1 MLIGVQPTYGKKVV
15 GELVKKLSGKSVF
28 TFGQVLLGKKRLK
41 EMVDWSLNLKIATK
55 TTWIMRVHVHHLWTF
70 KSS

>member
-28 TFGQVLLGKKRLK
+28 TFGQVLLVKKRLK
-41 EMVDWSLNLKIATK
+41 EMVDWSLNLKIAT
-55 TTWIMRVHVHHLWTF
+55 T
-70 KSS
+70 